1 MGKTRLMYS
10 QRSYSLFGDY
20 PSRSADQSQGYGSM
34 NSDSRANQTKDQSGP
49 IESPN
54 MYSRYLERAR
64 TVRDKKDKESEDE
77 IFKQF
82 TALNE
87 RIDKNAQEVNKG
99 ITEVMENSK
108 SSLDNLQSSINEKI
122 SNISAQY
129 SKLEEMMNTFLE
141 SQKKLK
147 VETESQSV
155 QTETVI
161 HVKGN
166 YQANRNSSEEDHQRR
181 KRTPLRR
188 KRTPLQDLDRNVRQT
203 KCSSSTGSRSELSRT
218 IHEEP
223 RRKEP
228 VKIRTRTCSDS
239 RSINSKNEL
248 RVRLQKRRLAQ
259 IEEEPNPFKN
269 REPLPKRKPNLNAS
283 INISMNNKSVIY
295 SSDDA
300 ENGLNDSANTTVSL
314 LKRSFRLSP
323 DRHSTPLKTQSSE
336 EFISTGMHKGSDNRM
351 VQSDWKQSPSIKS
364 KTKRWID
371 FTSESE

>member
-1 MGKTRLMYS
+1 
-10 QRSYSLFGDY
+10 
-20 PSRSADQSQGYGSM
+20 
-34 NSDSRANQTKDQSGP
+34 
-49 IESPN
+49 
-54 MYSRYLERAR
+54 
-64 TVRDKKDKESEDE
+64 
-77 IFKQF
+77 
-82 TALNE
+82 
-87 RIDKNAQEVNKG
+87 
-99 ITEVMENSK
+99 
-108 SSLDNLQSSINEKI
+108 
-122 SNISAQY
+122 
-129 SKLEEMMNTFLE
+129 MMNTFLE

-283 INISMNNKSVIY
+283 INISMNNKERFE
-295 SSDDA
+295 SD
-300 ENGLNDSANTTVSL
+300 S
-314 LKRSFRLSP
+314 
-323 DRHSTPLKTQSSE
+323 
-336 EFISTGMHKGSDNRM
+336 
-351 VQSDWKQSPSIKS
+351 
-364 KTKRWID
+364 
-371 FTSESE
+371 